1 MKIAYLTSTYPSVSH
16 TFIRRE
22 LGELERQIGSIERFA
37 IRHTPYAIVD
47 PDDAAEDG
55 ITFRALAQPASRWF
69 GALLSGLRQPLALGR
84 GLLQSL
90 RLARRGHRG
99 WIRHVAYWLEAV
111 LLLDEMAARGVE
123 HVHVHFGTNPTNV
136 AQLMRVM
143 GGPPYSFTVHGP
155 DEFDEPLGFSLGSKI
170 ESSEFVVAISSY
182 CAAQLRRWVSYPH
195 WDKIHLVH
203 CAVGEEFFGEARPVD
218 PRSQV
223 LVCVGRLS
231 AQKGQL
237 LLIDAFADAV
247 ERGLDASLVLVGD
260 GELREPIEAL
270 ADRRGVSERV
280 RITGWCSGAQVRQ
293 ELLASRGLVLPSFA
307 EGLPMVIMEAFALG
321 RPVLSTYV
329 AGIPELVRAGQNG
342 WLVPAGSRE
351 LLTQAIAS
359 MLQAPAAELDRMAAH
374 GRELVR
380 RLHYTPTEAAKLASY
395 ILQLGEPLPSSR
407 RISSTRQTT
416 SNGQLSA
423 AEAAARGT

>member
-22 LGELERQIGSIERFA
+22 LSELERQVGSIERFA

-47 PDDAAEDG
+47 PDDAAEDD
-55 ITFRALAQPASRWF
+55 ITFRALAQPVSRWLR
-69 GALLSGLRQPLALGR
+69 ALLSSGVRQPLALAR
-84 GLLQSL
+84 GLVESL
-90 RLARRGHRG
+90 RLAHRGHRG
-99 WIRHVAYWLEAV
+99 WLRHVAYWLEAV
-111 LLLDEMAARGVE
+111 LLLDEMTARGVE

-136 AQLMRVM
+136 ALIMRVM

-182 CAAQLRRWVSYPH
+182 CAAQLRRWVGYQH
-195 WDKIHLVH
+195 WDKIRLVH
-203 CAVGEEFFGEARPVD
+203 CAVGEEFFGEAQPVD

-237 LLIDAFADAV
+237 LLIDAFADALSQ
-247 ERGLDASLVLVGD
+247 GLDASLVLVGD
-260 GELREPIEAL
+260 GELREPIEA
-270 ADRRGVSERV
+270 AAARRGISERV

-329 AGIPELVRAGQNG
+329 AGIPELVQAGQNG

-380 RLHYTPTEAAKLASY
+380 RLHYTPTETAKLAAY
-395 ILQLGEPLPSSR
+395 ILHPEKPLPSSQR
-407 RISSTRQTT
+407 LSPTRQRL
-416 SNGQLSA
+416 SNEQLSPA
-423 AEAAARGT
+423 KAAART